1 MAEELNN
8 LDADL
13 TADALADAIGEPD
26 LVNDPVETPELTE
39 RELELERSKEIASE
53 ISVNSDLNASDQ
65 FLIGN
70 DIKFSAK
77 QQNVE
82 KYLTYDK
89 DTVYGKLGFNPFLDQ
104 VLQEDGKYKSG
115 MDHLYDENTTASDD
129 LWRAYDGMLELA
141 TIGFQDTFALGAF
154 HDDDNYI
161 DFENVMSKYS
171 SSKGGSTGFW
181 SNTMLS
187 SGYTA
192 GIITAIAAEELA
204 LTLATG
210 GIGAIGGTGTIAGSR
225 AFRFLSKGKKQGKF
239 VDAAEELSDIK
250 KATTWLGRRKQAF
263 GKGAKSFGRAVNPI
277 GETMDFVR
285 NIDRVKDFNGLKA
298 TALGAAS
305 VVRDMRKIYMAHS
318 ESQLEADMAEKDFR
332 EKNYDDYY
340 IDYVNLDKNG
350 NPTMKNVGTNRS
362 DEWAANMDR
371 EAKRVHDNVY
381 AGNFGLIYLTNAV
394 TFDNMFKHM
403 KGTGKMFGYSA
414 SGAYKVVRNVA
425 TKKVTVNALKK
436 KAGQYAR
443 NKVAGWTYLGTAKS
457 GIKSVATSSM
467 EGVQELGQDILSES
481 FKDYHSRNVQGT
493 QAKGGLMHYLQNDLV
508 HAVKKQNSK
517 EGLETFLS
525 GMFMGVFASP
535 VGFATGQIN
544 TFVNGGGFI
553 SAKGTYNKIF
563 NKEKYKKEQEAE
575 MAKLEKEAE
584 FLTKF
589 FNENKNFLESWSKP
603 IARQAELQEEM
614 LEAAQ
619 NGHKEKFKS
628 AQNESFTNGLKRV
641 IKAGLS
647 GQMIDNLNYMAT
659 ELNAEELSQLMAR
672 TDITEEN
679 IGEFRKKLLDNAELL
694 ENLDLKFRSIE
705 ENFVNPITLSELD
718 PKSDNYINQYIEYV
732 AFESLKDELL
742 FSHSKI
748 VDRAKRLKE
757 IKEIIKNENPLS
769 QEFSVESLV
778 DLNSLNSTIQTFQAE
793 VEANKTMNL
802 TGSELVDAKLTERRL
817 KALEAYKVV
826 LAQTEELLYNA
837 NSSESEAEV
846 YEEMLDVYQ
855 EVVKAFGK
863 QRLTNEAA
871 QKEIDSKA
879 FDLIFDY
886 IVLEKQ
892 EGEYTKYAETLMTDS
907 GASEFVD
914 SQKLMLNR
922 LEKNKK
928 AHIKNALIEFNKK
941 KLSNEMLSAL
951 YGAGVF
957 FDLQYLD
964 DLLNNRVSP
973 EEFINLEN
981 NEPATAEQ
989 TRAALK
995 ILDRYIK
1002 KLTGKPIIK
1011 SGIKKGSQGRKLKQ
1025 DKRTVKGI
1033 LRQYNIKLDTNI
1045 NLSSKAGLKLLNR
1058 LMQNENKYLTE
1069 LDREIL
1075 MKVIE
1080 QEATI
1085 RFVDDQS
1092 LPIQINEAGVI
1103 TIDVRFAGEDYVNS
1117 PYSIENLITTAL
1129 TQNKILEDLVEN
1141 DDLWLQ
1147 ARDAMRQ
1154 AKQQYARLYPKEDVD
1169 NMPVFN
1175 SVDVFLSEALNDAGF
1190 QYLLSQIEDKVQPTK
1205 KSLWSTIKKG
1215 SEAIIEE
1222 KFENKLVNRVINIA
1236 AKAVDDTI
1244 VDNISEINRTL
1255 RTDEAQEALD
1265 KRTEELKVMGAR
1277 LGLQWNVNV
1286 KILKD
1291 QQEALEYL
1299 DKIKNPFYSKEEGV
1313 PAGFYDE
1320 KTNTAYIVAENAKAN
1335 TPYHEIFLH
1344 PFLINAEK
1352 KNPELYK
1359 ALIAEAKA
1367 DQAVVDY
1374 VEKNYG
1380 KEETIGSRQF
1390 EHELVGRVYEL
1401 AMANEINE
1409 KEKPGLFK
1417 RIYEFAKLMIKETAK
1432 FLKILPKDVSKFKPN
1447 KTTIKDLAKYSTKQ
1461 EGINLGAIIEGTED
1475 VTPKVEKV
1483 KVKKTVTKEIQE
1495 NVGGNTVVMTEA
1507 RDQPSLM
1514 EDFINDDIQLEN
1526 ADSVNAA
1533 TDEIVAL
1540 GKELDEIDVLAS
1552 NTSDLIEVE
1561 KGKTKL
1567 PLKDNLGTGEQKTLK
1582 TEYSFGTNGALGVY
1596 VNEQT
1601 GSEDVFLVIP
1611 DKKSDKNYIGF
1622 KRVYKDGKPT
1632 NEFSIKADMSTAEKG
1647 SARPS
1652 FEAINEVLPEGFVL
1666 IETTNISSDA
1676 MTMWS
1681 NQIKNG
1687 YKPTGETFTVDVNTD
1702 GKKIDLGGTKSNGD
1716 FSKANFTEQ
1725 ELAEAEV
1732 KINDLIKDLPGAK
1745 IESRKITPPMV
1756 KDALYSIKVTLP
1768 KLEKPKKE
1776 DLKTT
1781 TKEANWKFGDLRVEI
1796 DGRLIIDVIA
1806 NGKRFL
1812 MYKSTGT
1819 GTTAD
1824 TAGEWTPLLY
1834 FGTQLKKDGT
1844 GRKEWFVK
1852 AIFEGQ
1858 DPKKNKYGSKTFI
1871 GLDSLLKAQESELFT
1886 GQEKIQTRTE
1896 TEEIEVEEEVVKEK
1910 IVDEDLN
1917 TSIGVQNKIDNI
1929 NAQIN
1934 TAKENLEKGQ
1944 GTFIEKRRLS
1954 NKIAKLQIQANELY
1968 AKKKELLKEEEKKE
1982 GPILESDPEYVPVY
1996 DTNKN
2001 EIITP
2006 EMPFARM
2013 PKVLQTTL
2021 AKLYGKPLTALEQ
2034 EDIDAI
2040 AELRET
2046 NPEYIAAV
2054 NKYSQERFE
2063 REEQKLNEKEVK
2075 LNQEKIDKA
2084 KAKRRVELAKEK
2096 TQRKG
2101 KKVRL
2106 TLEEKISKLPGANLL
2121 TDAEIIDLANQIR
2134 NQQGV
2139 FPFGF
2144 QEIRNIIIE
2153 KKRAEELSRPKTAA
2167 NMTAEELKAVE
2178 EQQKRWDEQ
2187 ARESR
2192 KKKEQIE
2199 QNIKRLGKSGP
2210 YNAFLF
2216 RKLDKE
2222 NKKLFKRNEINI
2234 PNGMR
2239 QFILKYHPEIF
2250 SLDEEAF
2257 NVRINNIMR
2266 NYRDMR
2272 SSIIPANFKFKST
2285 DPLEILKEV
2294 KTLMNKLDA
2303 EKKLYPSVV
2312 VQINRALNETEA
2324 TYTIKRLGSK
2334 QLRNSASMYDLKFTP
2349 NKKSGKDVIMPERIP
2364 GTSSSAILK
2373 NADIED
2379 IRFQPE
2385 TQGAIALADILLR
2398 PNVRLSREFFLTLD
2412 ITGTREGRYDAW
2424 ISEDVSKQLIGI
2436 GMTAIQSTSA
2446 LGELI
2451 EENLSS
2457 LLNISTEEVQ
2467 KALGFGMVPGQS
2479 LVEDLMADTF
2489 TRDALRQRVADM
2501 ITDDYQAA
2509 KDAELDFL
2517 PEELVSLKEY
2527 AEWSTTKEGKKI
2539 IEEEMASRAEDTPL
2553 YEEMFIE
2560 EMTAR
2565 EEEETRDEEEELS
2578 LPEIYFGKTA
2588 ISEELNKTIKVNEQ
2602 LKIIWGALTNEKQND
2617 LNYVK
2622 AVFEYTKV
2630 QLEMT
2635 PRQKALNDKL
2645 INEVFSSG
2653 AAQGSVVN
2661 IDNQAFIISN
2671 YIEKDNQVELTL
2683 LNGTETD
2690 AAILLTVPELLSK
2703 MVEEL
2708 TPGTVF
2714 NGQVIDTVANAT
2726 EIQYIKEAYSDIL
2739 TNFINY
2745 TKEAEL
2751 LSDEQLLEDLK
2762 TEITKCK

>member
-26 LVNDPVETPELTE
+26 LVNDPVETPELSE

-89 DTVYGKLGFNPFLDQ
+89 DTVYGKLGFNPFLDS
-104 VLQEDGKYKSG
+104 VLQEDGTYKSG

-129 LWRAYDGMLELA
+129 LWRAYDGMLKLA

-161 DFENVMSKYS
+161 DFEDVMSKYS
-171 SSKGGSTGFW
+171 SSKGGSVGFW

-192 GIITAIAAEELA
+192 GIITGIAAEELA
-204 LTLATG
+204 LTLVTG
-210 GIGAIGGTGTIAGSR
+210 GLGAIGGAGNIAKTG

-239 VDAAEELSDIK
+239 VDAAEELSDIN

-263 GKGAKSFGRAVNPI
+263 GRGAKNFGRAINPI

-403 KGTGKMFGYSA
+403 KGTGRMFGYSA
-414 SGAYKVVRNVA
+414 SGAYKVVRNAA

-436 KAGQYAR
+436 QAGQYVR
-443 NKVAGWTYLGTAKS
+443 NKVAGWTLLGTAKS

-493 QAKGGLMHYLQNDLV
+493 QAKGGLMHYLQNDLA
-508 HAVKKQNSK
+508 HAIKKQNSS

-544 TFVNGGGFI
+544 TFINGGGFI
-553 SAKGTYNKIF
+553 SAQGTYNKIF

-619 NGHKEKFKS
+619 KGHKEKFKS

-694 ENLDLKFRSIE
+694 ENLDLKFKSIQ
-705 ENFVNPITLSELD
+705 ENFVNPTTLSELD
-718 PKSDNYINQYIEYV
+718 PKSDNYIDQYIEYV

-778 DLNSLNSTIQTFQAE
+778 DLNSLNSTIQTLQAE

-802 TGSELVDAKLTERRL
+802 TGSELFDAKLTERRL

-871 QKEIDSKA
+871 QREIDSKA

-914 SQKLMLNR
+914 SQKLMLER

-951 YGAGVF
+951 YDAGVF

-1033 LRQYNIKLDTNI
+1033 LRQYGIKLDTNI

-1058 LMQNENKYLTE
+1058 LMQNDNKYLTE

-1141 DDLWLQ
+1141 DNLWLQ

-1205 KSLWSTIKKG
+1205 KSLWSTIKQG

-1359 ALIAEAKA
+1359 SLIAEAKA
-1367 DQAVVDY
+1367 DQTVVDY

-1432 FLKILPKDVSKFKPN
+1432 FLKILPRDVSKFKPN

-1483 KVKKTVTKEIQE
+1483 KVKKTVTREIQE
-1495 NVGGNTVVMTEA
+1495 NVGGNTVVMNEA

-1526 ADSVNAA
+1526 AESVNAA

-1540 GKELDEIDVLAS
+1540 GKELDEIDVLA
-1552 NTSDLIEVE
+1552 D
-1561 KGKTKL
+1561 
-1567 PLKDNLGTGEQKTLK
+1567 
-1582 TEYSFGTNGALGVY
+1582 
-1596 VNEQT
+1596 
-1601 GSEDVFLVIP
+1601 
-1611 DKKSDKNYIGF
+1611 
-1622 KRVYKDGKPT
+1622 
-1632 NEFSIKADMSTAEKG
+1632 
-1647 SARPS
+1647 
-1652 FEAINEVLPEGFVL
+1652 
-1666 IETTNISSDA
+1666 
-1676 MTMWS
+1676 
-1681 NQIKNG
+1681 
-1687 YKPTGETFTVDVNTD
+1687 
-1702 GKKIDLGGTKSNGD
+1702 
-1716 FSKANFTEQ
+1716 
-1725 ELAEAEV
+1725 
-1732 KINDLIKDLPGAK
+1732 
-1745 IESRKITPPMV
+1745 ES
-1756 KDALYSIKVTLP
+1756 
-1768 KLEKPKKE
+1768 
-1776 DLKTT
+1776 
-1781 TKEANWKFGDLRVEI
+1781 NWKFGDLRVEI

-1834 FGTQLKKDGT
+1834 FGTKLKKDGS
-1844 GRKEWFVK
+1844 GRNEWFVK
-1852 AIFEGQ
+1852 ALFEGQ

-1871 GLDSLLKAQESELFT
+1871 GLDSLLKAQESELFL
-1886 GQEKIQTRTE
+1886 GREEIRTRTE

-1910 IVDEDLN
+1910 VVDEDLN

-1929 NAQIN
+1929 NSQIN
-1934 TAKENLEKGQ
+1934 TAKENLEKGK

-1982 GPILESDPEYVPVY
+1982 GPILESDPEYVPEY

-2013 PKVLQTTL
+2013 PKVLQITL

-2034 EDIDAI
+2034 KDIEVI

-2054 NKYSQERFE
+2054 NKYSKERFE
-2063 REEQKLNEKEVK
+2063 REEQSLNEKEVK

-2084 KAKRRVELAKEK
+2084 KAKRQAELAA
-2096 TQRKG
+2096 QRKDKKG
-2101 KKVRL
+2101 KKVKL
-2106 TLEEKISKLPGANLL
+2106 SLEEKIKQLPGAEVLSEDEV
-2121 TDAEIIDLANQIR
+2121 TDLANQIK

-2144 QEIRNIIIE
+2144 QEIRNIITE
-2153 KKRAEELSRPKTAA
+2153 KKRAEELSRPRIAA
-2167 NMTAEELKAVE
+2167 NMTAEELKALE

-2187 ARESR
+2187 AKQSR

-2199 QNIKRLGKSGP
+2199 QNIKRLGKSGS
-2210 YNAFLF
+2210 YNAFLYK
-2216 RKLDKE
+2216 KLDE
-2222 NKKLFKRNEINI
+2222 EGKKVFKRNEINI

-2266 NYRDMR
+2266 NYRNMR

-2303 EKKLYPSVV
+2303 EKNLYPSVV
-2312 VQINRALNETEA
+2312 VQINRALNESGV

-2334 QLRNSASMYDLKFTP
+2334 QLKNSASMYDLKFTP
-2349 NKKSGKDVIMPERIP
+2349 QKRFGDSAILPERMP
-2364 GTSSSAILK
+2364 GTSPSAILK

-2379 IRFQPE
+2379 IRFKAE
-2385 TQGAIALADILLR
+2385 TQGAIALADILLT

-2412 ITGTREGRYDAW
+2412 SPGTKQGQYDAW
-2424 ISEDVSKQLIGI
+2424 ISEDKNKQLTGI
-2436 GMTAIQSTSA
+2436 GNSRIISTSG

-2451 EENLSS
+2451 EQNLSS
-2457 LLNISTEEVQ
+2457 LLNISVEEVQ

-2489 TRDALRQRVADM
+2489 TRDELRQRVADM

-2509 KDAELDFL
+2509 KDQELDL
-2517 PEELVSLKEY
+2517 MPEELVSLMEY

-2539 IEEEMASRAEDTPL
+2539 IEEEMASKAQDTEL

-2560 EMTAR
+2560 ETLAR
-2565 EEEETRDEEEELS
+2565 ERQEEQDEEELS
-2578 LPEIYFGKTA
+2578 LPEVYFGKTVIA
-2588 ISEELNKTIKVNEQ
+2588 EELNKTIKVNEQ

-2622 AVFEYTKV
+2622 AVARLYQRTIRNDSKTK
-2630 QLEMT
+2630 
-2635 PRQKALNDKL
+2635 
-2645 INEVFSSG
+2645 SS
-2653 AAQGSVVN
+2653 
-2661 IDNQAFIISN
+2661 
-2671 YIEKDNQVELTL
+2671 
-2683 LNGTETD
+2683 
-2690 AAILLTVPELLSK
+2690 
-2703 MVEEL
+2703 
-2708 TPGTVF
+2708 
-2714 NGQVIDTVANAT
+2714 
-2726 EIQYIKEAYSDIL
+2726 
-2739 TNFINY
+2739 
-2745 TKEAEL
+2745 
-2751 LSDEQLLEDLK
+2751 
-2762 TEITKCK
+2762 